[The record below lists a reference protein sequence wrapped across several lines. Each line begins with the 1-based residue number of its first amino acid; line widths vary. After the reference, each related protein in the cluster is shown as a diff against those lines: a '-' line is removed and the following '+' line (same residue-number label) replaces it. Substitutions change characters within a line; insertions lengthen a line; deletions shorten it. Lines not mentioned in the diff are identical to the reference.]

1 MAVSGRDDSLE
12 KELQAML
19 EDPSQR
25 SRSRSRPRDQSPE
38 LPAGPAD
45 DAEEDLM
52 SSDDASFLGVCLD
65 VQTVNRLLDQAQ
77 VKLMH
82 VGAAFNHTNEF
93 SSDEKQAFRQ
103 RIKGIQHILA
113 VLDRMVGTESA

>member
-12 KELQAML
+12 KELQEIV